1 MYYIYLNDSS
11 GPIKREIEPTANA
24 TESSLVIDG
33 LDSSQTFM
41 VAIGVATDGGNI
53 IGPAIASE
61 SGILVYFVTGFSI
74 HFDI

>member
-11 GPIKREIEPTANA
+11 GPVKREIEPTANT
-24 TESSLVIDG
+24 TESSIVIDG

-53 IGPAIASE
+53 IGPVSG
-61 SGILVYFVTGFSI
+61 SGILVYACHWIFYTF
-74 HFDI
+74 